1 MFTSIILA
9 CHLQSC
15 TVVYSMLFYETEEA
29 CQLSQANEGIE
40 YTMRN
45 FPDTDYAEF
54 ACHKWEGPKKGDE
67 L

>member
-1 MFTSIILA
+1 
-9 CHLQSC
+9 
-15 TVVYSMLFYETEEA
+15 MLFYETEEA

-45 FPDTDYAEF
+45 FPDTDHAEF